1 MDERT
6 LWRFKTCA
14 ITITSPNQQGREGAD
29 SEEVWILT
37 GKSVILLNRS
47 SLNHGNGSLFPFK
60 EAYFYACSL
69 PARTSLRISWVL
81 PPLGFPNK
89 LLVPGKAGDISKS
102 ISRAGISTM
111 GTLVL
116 SQGHFGL
123 RLLLKALIHQS
134 LQTSIGVPH
143 GLRRGI
149 FGRSGRTCG
158 HGGKH
163 HTDRSIGLPPSMKR
177 ECSHMTLWAISPSI
191 DAVGF
196 AFWERSS
203 S

>member
-69 PARTSLRISWVL
+69 PARTSLRISWEYLFQNFALGHVARFTPIVYLEKVIYRRICLLTEIL
-81 PPLGFPNK
+81 PSF
-89 LLVPGKAGDISKS
+89 
-102 ISRAGISTM
+102 
-111 GTLVL
+111 
-116 SQGHFGL
+116 
-123 RLLLKALIHQS
+123 
-134 LQTSIGVPH
+134 LQVIRVS
-143 GLRRGI
+143 
-149 FGRSGRTCG
+149 
-158 HGGKH
+158 
-163 HTDRSIGLPPSMKR
+163 
-177 ECSHMTLWAISPSI
+177 
-191 DAVGF
+191 
-196 AFWERSS
+196 
-203 S
+203 

>member
-69 PARTSLRISWVL
+69 PARTSLRISWECPHRHPYQTTFCAAGL
-81 PPLGFPNK
+81 
-89 LLVPGKAGDISKS
+89 AGDTAWQL
-102 ISRAGISTM
+102 SRRAPPAT
-111 GTLVL
+111 
-116 SQGHFGL
+116 QG
-123 RLLLKALIHQS
+123 RW
-134 LQTSIGVPH
+134 PC
-143 GLRRGI
+143 R
-149 FGRSGRTCG
+149 
-158 HGGKH
+158 
-163 HTDRSIGLPPSMKR
+163 
-177 ECSHMTLWAISPSI
+177 SPS
-191 DAVGF
+191 
-196 AFWERSS
+196 
-203 S
+203 

>member
-69 PARTSLRISWVL
+69 PARTSLRISWV
-81 PPLGFPNK
+81 FAR
-89 LLVPGKAGDISKS
+89 VQQQAQQQIQ
-102 ISRAGISTM
+102 
-111 GTLVL
+111 L
-116 SQGHFGL
+116 S
-123 RLLLKALIHQS
+123 
-134 LQTSIGVPH
+134 
-143 GLRRGI
+143 
-149 FGRSGRTCG
+149 
-158 HGGKH
+158 
-163 HTDRSIGLPPSMKR
+163 DRSD
-177 ECSHMTLWAISPSI
+177 HH
-191 DAVGF
+191 
-196 AFWERSS
+196 
-203 S
+203 

>member
-69 PARTSLRISWVL
+69 PARTSLRISWAARRISCIY
-81 PPLGFPNK
+81 GAFSCIFAK
-89 LLVPGKAGDISKS
+89 RGTRTAELVKKQDACLFDHTILWLFK
-102 ISRAGISTM
+102 
-111 GTLVL
+111 
-116 SQGHFGL
+116 
-123 RLLLKALIHQS
+123 
-134 LQTSIGVPH
+134 
-143 GLRRGI
+143 
-149 FGRSGRTCG
+149 
-158 HGGKH
+158 
-163 HTDRSIGLPPSMKR
+163 TDR
-177 ECSHMTLWAISPSI
+177 
-191 DAVGF
+191 
-196 AFWERSS
+196 
-203 S
+203 